1 MKKYFKLLL
10 ASMAISLT
18 TACAGGGSVDFT
30 GDDLINV
37 TSFTMDDAAL
47 ELEIGDTYKL
57 TTHVES
63 EKADKLVIGWR
74 SSNTRIVKVD
84 NEGLIEAVNSGDAV
98 VSAFIENGKGSILTS
113 CRVKVNGA
121 TVIIDDD
128 ITYFSLLQHSVRL
141 ATGATLEL
149 DYETLPASAK
159 SSIYIEWASSDE
171 SIVGVSSGT
180 LTAYKAGEVDITA
193 TTGDFSDTCHVV
205 VYEKGQEGE
214 FSITLNESSKTLMV
228 GATFQLTAT
237 VSTPATVTWRSNDAT
252 KASVSSNG
260 LVTALAAGT
269 VSVVAMANGYEAKC
283 IFTITNSSD
292 VPVGRDP
299 DVVIYF
305 FIDYN
310 SYDMD
315 DTTGT
320 KKLAQFDWYSEIPLS
335 KSGLVPPTPSEAP
348 DPAFPY
354 FAGWSDHTIIDT
366 KDDLWNMDTDV
377 VPLGTYFLAL
387 YGIWS
392 DVEDFNL

>member
-1 MKKYFKLLL
+1 
-10 ASMAISLT
+10 MAISLT
-18 TACAGGGSVDFT
+18 TACAGGGTVSFLD
-30 GDDLINV
+30 DDLINV
-37 TSFTMDDAAL
+37 TKFEMEDPSL
-47 ELEIGDTYKL
+47 EMEIGDTYQL
-57 TTHVES
+57 TTLIESDEPDKVQVEWHS
-63 EKADKLVIGWR
+63 
-74 SSNTRIVKVD
+74 SSNRVVKVN
-84 NEGLIEAVNSGDAV
+84 NEGFIEAVNAGNAV
-98 VSAFIENGKGSILTS
+98 VSAIIPNARNNQMTS
-113 CRVKVNGA
+113 CRVKVNGS
-121 TVIIDDD
+121 TVVIDDD

-141 ATGATLEL
+141 SVGSTLEL

-159 SSIYIEWASSDE
+159 ESVYITWASSDE
-171 SIVGVSSGT
+171 SIVGVANGT

-193 TTGDFSDTCHVV
+193 TAEGFSDTCHVV
-205 VYEKGQEGE
+205 VYEQGHEDE

-283 IFTITNSSD
+283 IFTITNNSD

-315 DTTGT
+315 DETGT

-335 KSGLVPPTPSEAP
+335 KSGLVPNKPAEAP

-366 KDDLWNMDTDV
+366 KEDLWNMETDV